1 MVSDEC
7 LTLIFLLG
15 IDLGVFVV
23 AGVDELKAQIDIAL
37 EKVKKAKIL
46 NRDRGFNFF
55 RATGA
60 ANYEIRH
67 AAFFAWLFDPRQHDM
82 ATNFVL
88 HFIDEVCRVTDSDSL
103 FRKVRGLRRDA
114 ASKKLR
120 VSPIFEGVESLTE
133 LCIDKKRRIDFA
145 CDVSR
150 DGERDARIV
159 IEFKLKGVVQND
171 LNKYYEAVSASKDGN
186 GKDVY
191 CFLIDFSGK
200 DIALD
205 DPNFIVVDT
214 DALIQAVSSHY
225 NFLDSLAGDKYRD
238 IAQAVKQYRE
248 ILRDHVGPVDLAIKD
263 TKSRALLW
271 EIWPPD
277 MDRSKSTMQLDLH
290 LEKRAEKVL
299 VGEAAEDAYSHTW
312 WQLLATDDL
321 YQHLNRNSGLSCS
334 LKNGYTIDV
343 WFGDV
348 RARISI
354 VMGKWLSLI
363 GDEKKAIKDKVYI
376 RIYVE
381 GAQFSYWSDEIDGH
395 YDPLS
400 DVTLKYRSGGFE
412 IFHKNKRGKA
422 RKDGPVTVFLIEV
435 EVDELKKRAVMG
447 KRPKSIGDAYD
458 VVESQLLKLGKI

>member
-1 MVSDEC
+1 M
-7 LTLIFLLG
+7 IFLLG
-15 IDLGVFVV
+15 LDLGVFVV

-214 DALIQAVSSHY
+214 DALIQAVSRHY
-225 NFLDSLAGDKYRD
+225 DFLDSLADEKYRD
-238 IAQAVKQYRE
+238 IAQAVRQYRE
-248 ILRDHVGPVDLAIKD
+248 ILIDHVGAVDLAIKD

-271 EIWPPD
+271 EIWPPE
-277 MDRSKSTMQLDLH
+277 MDRSKSTKQLDLH
-290 LEKRAEKVL
+290 LEKRVEKVL

-321 YQHLNRNSGLSCS
+321 YQHLNRSSDLSCS
-334 LKNGYTIDV
+334 LKNGYTIDSRY
-343 WFGDV
+343 GEV

-363 GDEKKAIKDKVYI
+363 EAKKKKAIKDKVYI

-381 GAQFSYWSDEIDGH
+381 GVQFRYWSDEINELDGL
-395 YDPLS
+395 DDAFS
-400 DVTLKYRSGGFE
+400 AVTLNYGSGGFE
-412 IFHKNKRGKA
+412 LLHKKQSGKA
-422 RKDGPVTVFLIEV
+422 RKNGPVTVFLIEV

-447 KRPKSIGDAYD
+447 KRPKSIGDAYE

>member
-1 MVSDEC
+1 M
-7 LTLIFLLG
+7 
-15 IDLGVFVV
+15 V
-23 AGVDELKAQIDIAL
+23 AGVDELKDQIDIAL

-103 FRKVRGLRRDA
+103 FRKVKRLRRGA
-114 ASKKLR
+114 ASKELS
-120 VSPIFEGVESLTE
+120 VSPIFEGDASLTE
-133 LCIDKKRRIDFA
+133 LYIDEKRRIDFS
-145 CDVSR
+145 CDISR
-150 DGERDARIV
+150 EGEKDARIV

-171 LNKYYEAVSASKDGN
+171 LNKYYEAVSASKYGN
-186 GKDVY
+186 DKDVY

-214 DALIQAVSSHY
+214 DALIQAVSKHY
-225 NFLDSLAGDKYRD
+225 EFLNSLPGERYGDT
-238 IAQAVKQYRE
+238 AQAVKQYRE
-248 ILRDHVGPVDLAIKD
+248 ILRDHVGAVDLAIRD
-263 TKSRALLW
+263 NKSRALLW
-271 EIWPPD
+271 EIWPPE
-277 MDRSKSTMQLDLH
+277 MDRSKSTKQLDLH

-299 VGEAAEDAYSHTW
+299 VGEAAEDAYFHTW

-321 YQHLNRNSGLSCS
+321 YQHLNRSSGFSCS
-334 LKNGYTIDV
+334 LKNGYTIDFR
-343 WFGDV
+343 FGEV
-348 RARISI
+348 RARISF

-363 GDEKKAIKDKVYI
+363 GDKKKDIEDKVFI

-381 GAQFSYWSDEIDGH
+381 GVPFSYWSDELGGLDDIF
-395 YDPLS
+395 S
-400 DVTLKYRSGGFE
+400 AVTLKYRYGGFE
-412 IFHKNKRGKA
+412 LLHKNKSGKA
-422 RKDGPVTVFLIEV
+422 RKDGPVSVFLIEV

-447 KRPKSIGDAYD
+447 KRPKSIAEAYE
-458 VVESQLLKLGKI
+458 VVENRLLKLDKN